1 MCLFVFINIIMKGEI
16 TMAFKI
22 DDMII
27 DRIQVAYLETTS
39 GTPIGTL
46 TQLSEATLEV
56 SAESTDAV
64 DKNGTL
70 IKRFWRGKT
79 GYRLAA

>member
-1 MCLFVFINIIMKGEI
+1 
-16 TMAFKI
+16 MAFKI
-22 DDMII
+22 DDMIV
-27 DRIQVAYLETTS
+27 DRIQVAYMEKTD

-70 IKRFWRGKT
+70 IKRLT
-79 GYRLAA
+79 EAA